1 MVRRKAQSPS
11 LSFRL
16 LRGFFALLL
25 FTLFFGA
32 VTVLGLYYYLEPQL
46 PDIESLNDVRY
57 QIPMNVYS
65 KEGKLM
71 AQYGEKKRTP
81 VAITDVPEDL
91 IHAFLAAED
100 DRFFDH
106 PGVDY
111 QGLLRA
117 VFAFVSTGEK
127 RQGGSTITMQV
138 ARNFFLSS
146 EKTMLRKVREI
157 MLAVKIESTLSKQRI
172 LELYLNKIY
181 FGHHAY
187 GIAAASQIYYGKPI
201 AELDLAEMAM
211 IAGLPKAPSRFNPIA
226 DPDRAILRRNYV
238 LQRMFKLHY
247 ITVDRY
253 QEAVG
258 KINTAQLHTQA
269 IEVNAPH
276 MAEMVRNEM
285 VRQYGEE
292 AYVNGYQVYTTLDS
306 QLQLA
311 AEKSV
316 RKSLH
321 HYDRQ
326 RGYRGPQRRIDLRK
340 AKTDADWETILQGV
354 AAGGDTLPAL
364 VLSVRDKSATVYIA
378 GTGMTELGWENMRW
392 AKRRSSASGVA
403 TVPGSPKDMVK
414 PGDIVRLQLNEDGS
428 WKLSQIPEVEGS
440 LVALNPDDGAVLAV
454 IGGYDFALSS
464 FNRATQSQRQPGS
477 GFKPFL
483 YSAAMENGYTPASI
497 VVDAPIVITDRS
509 LSGGAWRPKN
519 YSGKFYGPTRLRVA
533 LAQSRNLVSVKL
545 LKDIGFDKTI
555 EMAMRF
561 GFVKD
566 ELPRSMSL
574 ALGSGYASPLR
585 MAQGYAAFANGGF
598 RVDPYFITRIDSHD
612 GRTIFQARPK
622 IACPSC
628 TDESTSSADAA
639 PRILTPQVHYLM
651 NSMLQDVIRT
661 GTAKA
666 ALRLKR
672 PDIAGKTGTT
682 NDYRDAWFNGYA
694 PAMVAVCW
702 MGFDSFKSLGKKE
715 TGGELAL
722 PMWIDFMQTALA
734 GIPPKVFP
742 QPSGLTSAKIDPG
755 SGMTT
760 GSGNSSAVMELFPSD
775 KVPKKAPKPKR
786 KPAPAEDSGRRG
798 ESGGGRSMESLF

>member
-1 MVRRKAQSPS
+1 LARRKSRSPS
-11 LSFRL
+11 LSLKL
-16 LRGFFALLL
+16 LRGLFAVAL
-25 FTLFFGA
+25 FGLFFGA
-32 VTVLGLYYYLEPQL
+32 VTVLGLYYYVEPQL
-46 PDIESLNDVRY
+46 PDIDSLNDVRY
-57 QIPMNVYS
+57 QVPMNVYS

-81 VAITDVPEDL
+81 VAIADVPEDL

-117 VFAFVSTGEK
+117 TFAFLSTGEK

-146 EKTMLRKVREI
+146 EKTLLRKVREI
-157 MLAVKIESTLSKQRI
+157 LLAVKIESTLTKQQI

-187 GIAAASQIYYGKPI
+187 GIVAAAQIYYGKPI

-226 DPDRAILRRNYV
+226 DPDRAILRRDYV

-247 ITVDRY
+247 ITADQYRESV
-253 QEAVG
+253 A
-258 KINTAQLHTQA
+258 KLNTAQLHTPT
-269 IEVNAPH
+269 IEVNAPYF
-276 MAEMVRNEM
+276 AEMVRNEM
-285 VRQYGEE
+285 VRRYGED

-306 QLQLA
+306 RLQMT
-311 AEKSV
+311 AEQSV
-316 RKSLH
+316 RRSLH
-321 HYDRQ
+321 RYDRQ
-326 RGYRGPQRRIDLRK
+326 RGYRGPKKRIDLRR
-340 AKTDADWETILQGV
+340 AKTDADWEAVLRET
-354 AAGGDTLPAL
+354 AAGGDTIPAL
-364 VLSVRDKSATVYIA
+364 VISLKERSATVYIA
-378 GTGMTELGWENMRW
+378 GTGMTELGWEGMRW
-392 AKRRSSASGVA
+392 ARRHGAA
-403 TVPGSPKDMVK
+403 PTSPKDVLR
-414 PGDIVRLQLNEDGS
+414 PGDIVRLHLDEEGTWQ
-428 WKLSQIPEVEGS
+428 LSQIPEVEGA
-440 LVALNPDDGAVLAV
+440 LVALNPDDGAILAAV
-454 IGGYDFALSS
+454 GGYDFALSS

-483 YSAAMENGYTPASI
+483 YAAAMENGYTPASV

-509 LSGGAWRPKN
+509 VQGGAWRPKN
-519 YSGKFYGPTRLRVA
+519 YSGRFYGPTRLRVA

-598 RVDPYFITRIDSHD
+598 RVDPYFITRIDMPD
-612 GRTIFQARPK
+612 GKTAFQARPK
-622 IACPSC
+622 IACPDCSAD
-628 TDESTSSADAA
+628 DENPNADAA
-639 PRILTPQVHYLM
+639 PRILSPQVHYMM

-661 GTAKA
+661 GTAKE
-666 ALRLKR
+666 ALRLGR

-682 NDYRDAWFNGYA
+682 NDYRDAWFNGYT

-722 PMWIDFMQTALA
+722 PMWIDFMRTALA
-734 GIPPKVFP
+734 DVSPKSFK
-742 QPSGLTSAKIDPG
+742 QPSGLTSAKIDPT
-755 SGMTT
+755 SGMAARSDN
-760 GSGNSSAVMELFPSD
+760 GAAVMELFPSD
-775 KVPKKAPKPKR
+775 KVPKKAPPRPKR
-786 KPAPAEDSGRRG
+786 KPATAQEDGAPRG
-798 ESGGGRSMESLF
+798 DSGRSMESLF

>member
-16 LRGFFALLL
+16 LRGLLALVL

-32 VTVLGLYYYLEPQL
+32 VTALGLYYYLEPQL
-46 PDIESLNDVRY
+46 PSIESLNEVRY

-65 KEGKLM
+65 REGKLM

-81 VAITDVPEDL
+81 VAIAEVPQDL

-146 EKTMLRKVREI
+146 EKTLLRKIREI

-187 GIAAASQIYYGKPI
+187 GIVAAAQIYYGKPI
-201 AELDLAEMAM
+201 AELDLAEIAM
-211 IAGLPKAPSRFNPIA
+211 IAGLPKAPSRFNPIT
-226 DPDRAILRRNYV
+226 DPDRALLRRNYV
-238 LQRMFKLHY
+238 LQRMAKLQF

-253 QEAVG
+253 QAAVATG
-258 KINTAQLHTQA
+258 NTAQLHTPA
-269 IEVNAPH
+269 IEVDAPY

-285 VRQYGEE
+285 VRQYGED

-306 QLQLA
+306 HLQSV
-311 AEKSV
+311 AERSV
-316 RKSLH
+316 RRSLH
-321 HYDRQ
+321 QYDRQ
-326 RGYRGPQRRIDLRK
+326 RGYRGPQQRIDLRK
-340 AKTDADWETILQGV
+340 AKTDADWESILQGF
-354 AAGGDTLPAL
+354 AAGGDTIPAL
-364 VLSVRDKSATVYIA
+364 VIALKDKAATVYVT
-378 GTGMTELGWENMRW
+378 GTGMVELGWEGMRW
-392 AKRRSSASGVA
+392 ARRAGGGGMPSSA
-403 TVPGSPKDMVK
+403 KDVVR
-414 PGDIVRLQLNEDGS
+414 PGDIVRLQLDGDGV
-428 WKLSQIPEVEGS
+428 WQLSQIPEVAGS
-440 LVALNPDDGAVLAV
+440 LVAMNPDDGAVLAV
-454 IGGYDFALSS
+454 VGGYDFALSS

-483 YSAAMENGYTPASI
+483 YAAAMENGYTPASI

-509 LSGGAWRPKN
+509 LSGGTWRPKN

-555 EMAMRF
+555 EMATRF
-561 GFVKD
+561 GFLKD

-598 RVDPYFITRIDSHD
+598 RIDPYFITRIDTHD
-612 GRTIFQARPK
+612 GKTIFQARPT
-622 IACPSC
+622 IACPDC
-628 TDESTSSADAA
+628 TDDNPASVDAA
-639 PRILTPQVHYLM
+639 KRILTPQVHYMM

-666 ALRLKR
+666 ALRLRR

-694 PAMVAVCW
+694 TGMVAVCW

-722 PMWIDFMQTALA
+722 PMWIDFMKTAVEN
-734 GIPPKVFP
+734 IPPKVFP
-742 QPSGLTSAKIDPG
+742 QPSGLTTAKIDPG
-755 SGMTT
+755 SGMAA
-760 GSGNSSAVMELFPSD
+760 GSGSGSAVMEIFPSD

-786 KPAPAEDSGRRG
+786 KPAPAEGSGSKGDS
-798 ESGGGRSMESLF
+798 GRSMESLF